1 MTLSSIYPLPQ
12 TPDLGRLIKEK
23 YPAEHSRSP
32 GRAGRLKIDCLLNDP
47 AVVFCKLASSGS
59 ECESKIAFP
68 RMEQKRCCT
77 ENTAAMF
84 ARIGTV
90 TDVTP
95 EP

>member
-1 MTLSSIYPLPQ
+1 MPEAILHHYQLSPYSEKIRLA
-12 TPDLGRLIKEK
+12 LGLK
-23 YPAEHSRSP
+23 ALSWRSVEI
-32 GRAGRLKIDCLLNDP
+32 LKIDCLLNDP
-47 AVVFCKLASSGS
+47 APVFCKLAPSGS

-90 TDVTP
+90 TDFTP